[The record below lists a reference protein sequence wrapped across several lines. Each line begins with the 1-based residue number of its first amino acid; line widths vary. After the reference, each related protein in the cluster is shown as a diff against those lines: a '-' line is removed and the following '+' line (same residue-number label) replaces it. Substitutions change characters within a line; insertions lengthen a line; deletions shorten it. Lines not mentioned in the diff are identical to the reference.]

1 MESRGRTSD
10 SVLSGDLNVQ
20 CAERLVSKGKDAS
33 LTHSGMVSPPPRGSV
48 MLRPTTPL
56 LTRKKQLQQSHR
68 GQCRRVALE
77 NNWVPKQIKGAPRK
91 WLAVM

>member
-56 LTRKKQLQQSHR
+56 DKEKTASAESP
-68 GQCRRVALE
+68 GT
-77 NNWVPKQIKGAPRK
+77 
-91 WLAVM
+91 M